1 MSSKLVNNKMIAW
14 IVFEH
19 PPSSFQQ
26 QEHGPSALED
36 YIYRQQCHHDQLFN
50 ADKKSVLCGFLK
62 GSTLPFSSKPKFAR
76 CTKTHP
82 IFIIVKV
89 DRISPCQFILVF
101 FHWQTKGKDEICY
114 WVLPPKNKDKQSPR
128 KISLPETK
136 QKKLLKLLVV
146 FFWKF
151 NVGLLQTLLHQEAR
165 EKVVEKIISNKGFKI
180 KLLKMKQ
187 KNLSLQIQEPEILI
201 LNQLWNLEPK
211 ADILWVKANLMTEK
225 LFSAFFF
232 QIFLFLKKVFRSR

>member
-1 MSSKLVNNKMIAW
+1 MPYYKKVKTKEKNNLSFSRLLQTPVKSFVHPIWWYHRRNVMSPKLVNNEMIAW
-14 IVFEH
+14 IVFEYT
-19 PPSSFQQ
+19 PSCFQQ
-26 QEHGPSALED
+26 KEQGPSAHLKTTHTD
-36 YIYRQQCHHDQLFN
+36 NSSMINFSMLTKSQCIVTFWKAAGFPFPRSLNLCDVQKLILF
-50 ADKKSVLCGFLK
+50 L
-62 GSTLPFSSKPKFAR
+62 SSWKL
-76 CTKTHP
+76 TESH
-82 IFIIVKV
+82 
-89 DRISPCQFILVF
+89 LVNSFCFF

-146 FFWKF
+146 SFWKF

-187 KNLSLQIQEPEILI
+187 KNLSLQSK
-201 LNQLWNLEPK
+201 NLRFWP
-211 ADILWVKANLMTEK
+211 
-225 LFSAFFF
+225 
-232 QIFLFLKKVFRSR
+232 